1 MHSFLKLNYQS
12 QNLNMSTN
20 LLSTTFA
27 AMLANVVLLAACSP
41 TPITKRDG
49 FDVEDNNLTPGL
61 NSPDSA
67 STRRK
72 FSSFCGDTSLS
83 EGSRQLLQYLVN
95 EVAASE
101 SCSSAEATLA
111 SKRSL
116 SLPSGSFSDL
126 SVLEGLWNLRE
137 LEITESQV
145 TDLTPLSRLPSLKKL
160 ILRGNDI
167 SSIAPLKELTTLR
180 VIDLGNNK
188 ISDLAEF
195 SKLKG
200 LKSLSL
206 DGNEIAQLPRNA
218 VFADLIEIDLSR
230 NQIID
235 FSPETFSFPELRSLS
250 VNENQLERVINLEHI
265 KNLEIVNMSG
275 NKLLKVDSQFG
286 PKVRALDFSFNQIFD
301 SAFLQ
306 QFIGRTELTFIN
318 LIGNLDN
325 QGSPL
330 RCPAE
335 IQDKCLTL

>member
-1 MHSFLKLNYQS
+1 
-12 QNLNMSTN
+12 
-20 LLSTTFA
+20 
-27 AMLANVVLLAACSP
+27 
-41 TPITKRDG
+41 
-49 FDVEDNNLTPGL
+49 
-61 NSPDSA
+61 
-67 STRRK
+67 
-72 FSSFCGDTSLS
+72 
-83 EGSRQLLQYLVN
+83 
-95 EVAASE
+95 
-101 SCSSAEATLA
+101 
-111 SKRSL
+111 
-116 SLPSGSFSDL
+116 
-126 SVLEGLWNLRE
+126 
-137 LEITESQV
+137 
-145 TDLTPLSRLPSLKKL
+145 
-160 ILRGNDI
+160 
-167 SSIAPLKELTTLR
+167 LKELTTLR

-195 SKLKG
+195 SELKG

-250 VNENQLERVINLEHI
+250 VNDNQLERVINLEHI